1 MSKKKKDY
9 SEMTVEEIEND
20 EGFQEFLNELDSKP
34 ICMNCDH
41 CIYIGEGDSICD
53 ADYEPVLIM
62 ADWEPTDDFWYCN
75 GADYESMYDEEE

>member
-1 MSKKKKDY
+1 MSNKKKKLEDM
-9 SEMTVEEIEND
+9 SMEEIEND
-20 EGFQEFLNELDSKP
+20 KGFQEFLDELESKP

-75 GADYESMYDEEE
+75 GADYESMYGEE